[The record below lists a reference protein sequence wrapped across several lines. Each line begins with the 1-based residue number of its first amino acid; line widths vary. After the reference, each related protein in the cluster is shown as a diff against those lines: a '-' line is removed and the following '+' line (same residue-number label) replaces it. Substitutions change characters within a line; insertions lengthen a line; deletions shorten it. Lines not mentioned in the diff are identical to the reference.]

1 MGHRDN
7 GKKRQLM
14 VIKNIKRYWPMYV
27 MAFPGIA
34 YLIINNYIPMGGVV
48 LAFKNYNVRQGIWKS
63 PWAGFGNF
71 QYLFKTEDAFIIT
84 RNTVLY
90 NLVFIIIGTAL
101 SFFIS
106 ILLNEILNKFC
117 SKIYQT
123 TILLPYLISIVVVSY
138 IVYAFLSMDTGLI
151 NKFLEGIG
159 KDTVLWYNEAKFWPY
174 ILILVYCWKSFGFNT
189 IIYYAVIVGID
200 TNLFEAAMVDG
211 ASKIKQIIHITLP
224 SLKPTVIVMTILAI
238 GRIFYSDFGLFYQV
252 PMDSGALYSATNVID
267 TYVYRALFYI
277 GDYGM
282 SAAASLYQSVVGFLL
297 VVGANALVRK
307 LDADNALF

>member
-101 SFFIS
+101 SVFIS
-106 ILLNEILNKFC
+106 ILLKYSL
-117 SKIYQT
+117 QGT
-123 TILLPYLISIVVVSY
+123 TQSRYLTGGVPPVR
-138 IVYAFLSMDTGLI
+138 FSM
-151 NKFLEGIG
+151 
-159 KDTVLWYNEAKFWPY
+159 
-174 ILILVYCWKSFGFNT
+174 
-189 IIYYAVIVGID
+189 
-200 TNLFEAAMVDG
+200 
-211 ASKIKQIIHITLP
+211 
-224 SLKPTVIVMTILAI
+224 
-238 GRIFYSDFGLFYQV
+238 
-252 PMDSGALYSATNVID
+252 
-267 TYVYRALFYI
+267 
-277 GDYGM
+277 
-282 SAAASLYQSVVGFLL
+282 
-297 VVGANALVRK
+297 
-307 LDADNALF
+307 

>member
-1 MGHRDN
+1 MVA
-7 GKKRQLM
+7 KR
-14 VIKNIKRYWPMYV
+14 IKRYWPMYV

-63 PWAGFGNF
+63 PWAGLGNF
-71 QYLFKTEDAFIIT
+71 KYLFRTEDAFIIT

-90 NLVFIIIGTAL
+90 NLAFIVLGTVL
-101 SFFIS
+101 SVFIS
-106 ILLNEILNKFC
+106 ILLNEITHKVF
-117 SKIYQT
+117 SKVYQT
-123 TILLPYLISIVVVSY
+123 AILLPYLISIVVVSY
-138 IVYAFLSMDTGLI
+138 IVYAFLSMDTGLV
-151 NKFLEGIG
+151 NKALEAGGREGI
-159 KDTVLWYNEAKFWPY
+159 LWYNEVGYWPF
-174 ILILVYCWKSFGFNT
+174 ILIFVHCWKTFGFNT

-211 ASKIKQIIHITLP
+211 ASKIRQIIHITLP

-282 SAAASLYQSVVGFLL
+282 SSAASLYQSVVGFLL
-297 VVGANALVRK
+297 VIGANTAVRK